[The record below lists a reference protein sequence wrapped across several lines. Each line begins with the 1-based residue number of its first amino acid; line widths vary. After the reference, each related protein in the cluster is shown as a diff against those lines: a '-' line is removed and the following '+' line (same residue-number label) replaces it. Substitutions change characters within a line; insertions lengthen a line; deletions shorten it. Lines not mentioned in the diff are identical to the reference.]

1 MTAVDKFSYGSIASH
16 ENEEETVQSTDD
28 KCTVWQTTFNLIS
41 LITGS
46 GMLGLPYAASTMG
59 WSAVFVLLFLAFLF
73 LYCFGLLAEV
83 IEFCIKKQQNENY
96 NEGGACLD
104 KERIRETELS
114 GYRESERD
122 YDRESKIDH
131 ALDGEDQGYD
141 LNRSEMIKQ
150 NSSDMMSIDFVTLGT
165 SIIYLNIKIYLESS
179 SILLEYFDAYQEQCI
194 DINYIS
200 F

>member
-1 MTAVDKFSYGSIASH
+1 MTAVNGFSYGSIASH
-16 ENEEETVQSTDD
+16 ENEEETAQSTDD

-59 WSAVFVLLFLAFLF
+59 WSAVFVLLFLAILF

-104 KERIRETELS
+104 REINQETELNS
-114 GYRESERD
+114 YRESKRD
-122 YDRESKIDH
+122 YDREYKIDH
-131 ALDGEDQGYD
+131 TLDSGDQGSN

-150 NSSDMMSIDFVTLGT
+150 NSSDIMNIDFVTLGT
-165 SIIYLNIKIYLESS
+165 YLMYLSIKIHLENTSKYV
-179 SILLEYFDAYQEQCI
+179 ENC
-194 DINYIS
+194 
-200 F
+200 